1 MPESPTPMPED
12 DPEDDLEIEGGPQVL
27 GGRQAVEDALR
38 RHVHIE
44 SFPIQS
50 AGTHIGAQEQNAH
63 TTYAQNVHDSRTNPY
78 APFNTRINWEFA
90 KWAKLDGP
98 GANSLNKLLAIPGV
112 GLN

>member
-1 MPESPTPMPED
+1 MED
-12 DPEDDLEIEGGPQVL
+12 DPEDDPENEEVPQAL

-38 RHVHIE
+38 RHVYVE

-50 AGTHIGAQEQNAH
+50 AGTRVRTQEQNTH
-63 TTYAQNVHDSRTNPY
+63 TTYGQNVQNSTNNPY
-78 APFNTRINWEFA
+78 APFTTRINWEFA

-112 GLN
+112 SLD